1 MPRTKKPAAED
12 DSVLEK
18 PETDSIPPN
27 LTEAEIAD
35 KLEKAKI
42 EGQQEVYTLYA
53 SYFKSRMMEYFENK
67 QDDYAKEMREIYL
80 LTIKNVT

>member
-1 MPRTKKPAAED
+1 MPRTKKPAVKD
-12 DSVLEK
+12 DSDLEK
-18 PETDSIPPN
+18 PETKPILS
-27 LTEAEIAD
+27 EAEIAD
-35 KLEKAKI
+35 KLEEAKI